1 MQNSTLCKKEIIE
14 SIVHTYGDCLYRIC
28 YLIVGNKSDAEDIVQ
43 DTVIKYIEKM
53 PDFKDEDHKKAW
65 LITVA
70 KNKCKDLV
78 RYKRRHMQLG
88 IDEIKEVSENEH
100 DSNILELI
108 MSLPEKFSL
117 VLVLYYVEEYKVNE
131 IAKIIEKTASCVKMR
146 LQKGRKLLSERYRK
160 EVICD
165 DV

>member
-1 MQNSTLCKKEIIE
+1 MQNSTLYKKEIIE

-28 YLIVGNKSDAEDIVQ
+28 YLIVGNKSDAEDLVQ

-53 PDFKDEDHKKAW
+53 PEFKDDEHKKAW

-70 KNKCKDLV
+70 KNKCKDLI
-78 RYKRRHMQLG
+78 RYKHRHMELN

-100 DSNILELI
+100 DSNVLELI
-108 MSLPEKFSL
+108 MGLPERFSL
-117 VLVLYYVEEYKVNE
+117 VLVLYYVEEYKVEE
-131 IAKIIEKTASCVKMR
+131 IAKIIGKTSSCVKMI

-160 EVICD
+160 EVISND
-165 DV
+165 I